1 MAKRITKDNNELVL
15 KDWKEAELIEHFG
28 LVRLVGTQT
37 PVLMEWLNVFPLDF
51 NVNEQYLFDKILSR
65 AQKSISSWSEEDL
78 KMKFIGAVLELGHL
92 EDDDNMIG
100 YFDKIISAVVNDTK
114 LSVKS
119 DFMLAKGFL
128 NIVKKPYFHFQEYKP
143 QINPKGEPMAQL
155 LQAFLIAQEKNKDN
169 MPIYGAEVFGAQ
181 WRFVVLEEKNYCI
194 SRGFDAIDRH
204 DLLTIIAILRNL
216 KAILKAKFS

>member
-1 MAKRITKDNNELVL
+1 MAKRIAKDNNELVL

-143 QINPKGEPMAQL
+143 QINPKSEPMAQL
-155 LQAFLIAQEKNKDN
+155 LQAFLIAQKKNKDN